1 MDSSASL
8 DILENRKSLASTE
21 NLTRFHRPSA
31 HSLVAKSTASTLHR
45 KSTDLQAGIQTRFAH
60 LL

>member
-8 DILENRKSLASTE
+8 DILESRKSLASTE
-21 NLTRFHRPSA
+21 NLTRFRLLSA
-31 HSLVAKSTASTLHR
+31 HSLVAKSTASTVHR
-45 KSTDLQAGIQTRFAH
+45 KLTDSQAGLQTRSAH